1 MPDDSLPWLA
11 TDPSIGARPVAHDA
25 DLLLHGLPA
34 RLAGDLLEAA
44 DFLRAF
50 GEPLQ
55 LARLGAAELAQALS
69 SPPSGSLWRKLNLL
83 QVQLLRLL
91 LADPSAA
98 RWCTSGLRGVPALGV
113 HAARR
118 PSRPLR
124 AWGVPAHTGTQ
135 SSRLP
140 WSRIPR
146 GCRAVQPVFER
157 CS

>member
-69 SPPSGSLWRKLNLL
+69 SPPSGTLWCKLNLL

-98 RWCTSGLRGVPALGV
+98 RWCTSGLRGACL
-113 HAARR
+113 
-118 PSRPLR
+118 PSVSTAPI
-124 AWGVPAHTGTQ
+124 GPPGH
-135 SSRLP
+135 
-140 WSRIPR
+140 
-146 GCRAVQPVFER
+146 
-157 CS
+157 

>member
-1 MPDDSLPWLA
+1 MLDDSLPRLA
-11 TDPSIGARPVAHDA
+11 ADPSIGARPLSADP

-50 GEPLQ
+50 GEALQ
-55 LARLGAAELAQALS
+55 LTRLGAAELAQALS
-69 SPPSGSLWRKLNLL
+69 SPPSGTLWCKLNLL

-98 RWCTSGLRGVPALGV
+98 RWCTSGLGGVPAIGV
-113 HAARR
+113 HGTHR

-135 SSRLP
+135 SRRP
-140 WSRIPR
+140 
-146 GCRAVQPVFER
+146 
-157 CS
+157 

>member
-11 TDPSIGARPVAHDA
+11 ADPSIGARPVARDA
-25 DLLLHGLPA
+25 DRDLLLHGLPA

-69 SPPSGSLWRKLNLL
+69 SPPSGTLWRKLNLL
-83 QVQLLRLL
+83 QVQLLQLL

-98 RWCTSGLRGVPALGV
+98 RWCASGLRGVPALGV
-113 HAARR
+113 HASHR

-124 AWGVPAHTGTQ
+124 AWPT
-135 SSRLP
+135 P
-140 WSRIPR
+140 
-146 GCRAVQPVFER
+146 
-157 CS
+157 

>member
-11 TDPSIGARPVAHDA
+11 TDPSIGARPVAHGA

-83 QVQLLRLL
+83 L

-98 RWCTSGLRGVPALGV
+98 RWCTSGLRGGCL
-113 HAARR
+113 
-118 PSRPLR
+118 PSVSTAPI
-124 AWGVPAHTGTQ
+124 GPPGH
-135 SSRLP
+135 
-140 WSRIPR
+140 
-146 GCRAVQPVFER
+146 
-157 CS
+157 

>member
-11 TDPSIGARPVAHDA
+11 ADQSIGPRPVAHDA
-25 DLLLHGLPA
+25 GLLLHELPA

-69 SPPSGSLWRKLNLL
+69 SPPSGTLWCKLNLL

-113 HAARR
+113 HGTHR

-135 SSRLP
+135 SRLP
-140 WSRIPR
+140 
-146 GCRAVQPVFER
+146 
-157 CS
+157 